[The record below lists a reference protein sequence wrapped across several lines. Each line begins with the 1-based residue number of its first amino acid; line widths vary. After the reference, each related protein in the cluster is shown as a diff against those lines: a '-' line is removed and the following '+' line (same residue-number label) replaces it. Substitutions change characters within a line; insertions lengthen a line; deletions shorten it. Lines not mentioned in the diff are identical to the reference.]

1 MIFFLEGGF
10 LPKKTKTLREL
21 EKLAKSY
28 GVQENALF
36 KSAIEQYKIQLDV
49 LKRIKS
55 GIAKSYKE
63 NNSLLTTKEYVKG
76 RENISIN
83 PLVKEL
89 PKHSDALNKTSAQ
102 IISIITNF
110 GQSPQESSELDDFNE
125 EYDNN

>member
-1 MIFFLEGGF
+1 M
-10 LPKKTKTLREL
+10 PKKTKTLREL

-110 GQSPQESSELDDFNE
+110 GRPPQKSSELDDFNE